1 MTSQARSLVAACFF
15 ATLLPAS
22 ALAAPG
28 PSANE
33 PSGAD
38 NEHID
43 RIVQGELTNDF
54 PATAALMGDGMAF
67 CTGTLVAPRL
77 VVTAA
82 HCLEE
87 GDPESIYFGSEP
99 GSGGTVVGVQS
110 SIGHPQ
116 YVESGGYVGDIGV
129 VVLSE
134 SPFGVEPVPLSPR
147 NADDLNG
154 ATITYVGYGDTQGTG
169 GEGYKKKANGHIT
182 DLFDDVIEVQP
193 EDGSACYGDSGGGVY
208 HEDNGVLTVLG
219 VVSFGY
225 TDDCMDPGGNTRTDI
240 YVDWIGQQG
249 GGELPDP
256 GDGNASGDD
265 DDNGDD
271 DGNTYDDDDS
281 VAGDDDDDDATY
293 DPRRDGAGCSIG
305 GSSSAAG
312 PLSLVL
318 LLALGASMPRRRR
331 PNPVP
336 GAPVGLTTGAQR

>member
-1 MTSQARSLVAACFF
+1 MISQTRSLVAASLF

-22 ALAAPG
+22 ALAVTG
-28 PSANE
+28 PSADE
-33 PSGAD
+33 PGDTD

-43 RIVQGELTNDF
+43 RIVQGEVTNDF
-54 PATAALMGDGMAF
+54 PATAALMGGGMAF

-82 HCLEE
+82 HCLED

-99 GSGGTVVGVQS
+99 GTGGTVVGVQS
-110 SIGHPQ
+110 AIGHPQ
-116 YVESGGYVGDIGV
+116 YEESGGYVGDIGV

-134 SPFGVEPVPLSPR
+134 SPFGIEPVPFSPR

-154 ATITYVGYGDTQGTG
+154 ATVTYVGYGDTQGTG
-169 GEGYKKKANGHIT
+169 GDGYKKKANGHIT
-182 DLFDDVIEVQP
+182 DFFDDVIEVQP

-240 YVDWIGQQG
+240 YVDWIAQQG
-249 GGELPDP
+249 GGDMPDP
-256 GDGNASGDD
+256 GDGNA
-265 DDNGDD
+265 
-271 DGNTYDDDDS
+271 
-281 VAGDDDDDDATY
+281 AGDDDDDDNNADDDDSVDYGDDDDDDDTY

-305 GSSSAAG
+305 DSSPAAG
-312 PLSLVL
+312 TLSLVV
-318 LLALGASMPRRRR
+318 LLALGATMPRRRR

-336 GAPVGLTTGAQR
+336 GAPAGLTAVERR